1 MKDED
6 TNINTEPEV
15 DTDMGDD
22 LSADLSDVALA
33 KSEALAEEDVVFEE
47 NSEVTA
53 PDWKEKVDKLKARI
67 KELEKKNADLLD
79 SWQRDKADFI
89 NARKKDDEIK
99 KEFIKFSKADT
110 IAEII
115 PVLDSFDGAF
125 KNKESWEKVD
135 KNWRTGVEFIHSQL
149 FSILSQHG
157 LKVINPMGQMYDHA
171 RDNAIENV
179 PVQNESDDGK
189 ILEVVQV
196 GYEFNGKEIRPPKVK
211 ISHYETK

>member
-1 MKDED
+1 MKEEE
-6 TNINTEPEV
+6 NSNKEPEV
-15 DTDMGDD
+15 DTDRGDD

-33 KSEALAEEDVVFEE
+33 KSEALAEEDVVFEDNTE
-47 NSEVTA
+47 ITGKDYQEEV
-53 PDWKEKVDKLKARI
+53 KKLKQKI
-67 KELEKKNADLLD
+67 KDLEKKNSELLD

-89 NARKKDDEIK
+89 NARKRDEDSK

-115 PVLDSFDGAF
+115 PVLDSFEGAF
-125 KNKESWEKVD
+125 KNKEAWEKVD

-149 FSILSQHG
+149 FNILSQHG
-157 LKVINPMGQMYDHA
+157 LKVINPIGEVYDHN
-171 RDNAIENV
+171 RDEAVENISV
-179 PVQNESDDGK
+179 ENESDDGK

-211 ISHYETK
+211 IAHFE